1 MDKQFVE
8 LARRGGELLK
18 TVTSNETTDIA
29 RPANEDLSGISTA
42 IHLAFSTIGD
52 KAAVICK
59 ELIVVAYAMGYR
71 KGQADSV
78 PIDDVW
84 KG

>member
-1 MDKQFVE
+1 MDEQFIE

-29 RPANEDLSGISTA
+29 RPANEDLSGISAA
-42 IHLAFSTIGD
+42 IHLAFGMIGD
-52 KAAVICK
+52 GAAVICK